1 MAKKV
6 DKDLNKVRKGAKVKM
21 KDGREGTVRGMYLS
35 ATGPA
40 FMIHT
45 RAGQITA
52 DNVSAEDVEGVIVE
66 E

>member
-6 DKDLNKVRKGAKVKM
+6 DKDLMKARKGGKIKL
-21 KDGREGTVRGMYLS
+21 KDGREGTIRGMYLS

-40 FMIHT
+40 FMVHT
-45 RAGQITA
+45 RAGQITS
-52 DNVSAEDVEGVIVE
+52 DNVSAEDIEGVIVE